1 MEQHSLHTGNKVTFL
16 VFSDNYLFIYFSCC
30 ILTFVSYYMYCA
42 LFVLYQLYL
51 QMIVIKIN
59 LSCTFG
65 DI

>member
-1 MEQHSLHTGNKVTFL
+1 MMEQHSLHTDNKVTFL
-16 VFSDNYLFIYFSCC
+16 VFSDNYLFIFMMHIDLCVLLHVLC
-30 ILTFVSYYMYCA
+30 
-42 LFVLYQLYL
+42 FVLYQLYL